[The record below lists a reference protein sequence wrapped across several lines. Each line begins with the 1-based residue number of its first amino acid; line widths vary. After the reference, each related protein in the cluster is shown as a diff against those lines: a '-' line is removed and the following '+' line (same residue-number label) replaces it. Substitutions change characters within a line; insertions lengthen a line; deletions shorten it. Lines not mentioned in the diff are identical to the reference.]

1 MKKINI
7 LTGLLIFLSL
17 NIWSQQEGLV
27 SQYRQQM
34 SLFNPA
40 AVSVDGVSRL
50 SILHR
55 RQWVNIPSSPISTSL
70 TYGFYS
76 GKNVGLGLSIVS
88 DKVFIEQST
97 FVGIDYSYR
106 LQLDQLT
113 TLYLGV
119 KAGGNFY
126 SLNTFNLNTYNPSYI
141 DPSLSSMSNFM
152 PNLGVGAYIKRGDFY
167 LSIGIPRLLSTERAR
182 TSNGRVTSVRD
193 LLHVYS
199 SVGYDFV
206 LNKVQDIHLK
216 PSIFTR
222 NVIGA
227 PTTIDLNTMVRFMS
241 RFELG
246 ATIRS
251 GGNYAGIAQ
260 VDITD
265 TMKFGWTYEVNLR
278 PELSTT
284 GDSLE
289 FVLLYEF

>member
-1 MKKINI
+1 MKYIYVFVS
-7 LTGLLIFLSL
+7 LLILFSG
-17 NIWSQQEGLV
+17 NIWSQQQGLI

-50 SILHR
+50 SLLHR
-55 RQWVNIPSSPISTSL
+55 RQWTNNPSSPISTSL

-76 GKNVGLGLSIVS
+76 GKNVGLGLSVVT

-97 FVGIDYSYR
+97 FVGVDYSYKI
-106 LQLDQLT
+106 QLDKLT

-152 PNLGVGAYIKRGDFY
+152 PNIGIGSYLKRGGFY
-167 LSIGIPRLLSTERAR
+167 LSIGIPRLFSTVKAR

-199 SVGYDFV
+199 SVGYEFV
-206 LNKVQDIHLK
+206 VNSFQNIRLK

-222 NVIGA
+222 NVVGA
-227 PTTIDLNTMVRFMS
+227 PTAIDFNTMVSFNDK
-241 RFELG
+241 FELG
-246 ATIRS
+246 ATLRS
-251 GGNYAGIAQ
+251 ADNYAGIAQ
-260 VDITD
+260 LNITD
-265 TMKFGWTYEVNLR
+265 RLKFGWTYEVNLN
-278 PELSTT
+278 PKFSTV

-289 FVLLYEF
+289 FLILYEF

>member
-206 LNKVQDIHLK
+206 LNK
-216 PSIFTR
+216 
-222 NVIGA
+222 A
-227 PTTIDLNTMVRFMS
+227 PRHSFKTKYFYTKCDWRTHYN
-241 RFELG
+241 RFEYHG
-246 ATIRS
+246 S
-251 GGNYAGIAQ
+251 
-260 VDITD
+260 
-265 TMKFGWTYEVNLR
+265 FYE
-278 PELSTT
+278 
-284 GDSLE
+284 
-289 FVLLYEF
+289 

>member
-206 LNKVQDIHLK
+206 LNKAQDIHLK

>member
-1 MKKINI
+1 MKYTYVLIS
-7 LTGLLIFLSL
+7 LLILFSGDL
-17 NIWSQQEGLV
+17 WSQQQGLI

-50 SILHR
+50 SLLHR
-55 RQWVNIPSSPISTSL
+55 RQWANNPSSPISTSL

-76 GKNVGLGLSIVS
+76 GKNVGLGLSIVT

-97 FVGIDYSYR
+97 FVGVDYSYKI
-106 LQLDQLT
+106 QLDKLT

-141 DPSLSSMSNFM
+141 DPSLTSMSNFM
-152 PNLGVGAYIKRGDFY
+152 PNIGIGSYFKRGAFY
-167 LSIGIPRLLSTERAR
+167 LSIGIPRLLSTVKAR

-199 SVGYDFV
+199 SVGYEFV
-206 LNKVQDIHLK
+206 VNSFQNIRLK

-222 NVIGA
+222 NVVGA
-227 PTTIDLNTMVRFMS
+227 PTAIDFNTMVSFNNK
-241 RFELG
+241 FELG
-246 ATIRS
+246 ATLRS
-251 GGNYAGIAQ
+251 ADNYAGIAQ
-260 VDITD
+260 LNITD
-265 TMKFGWTYEVNLR
+265 RLKFGWTYEVNLN
-278 PELSTT
+278 PKFSTV

-289 FVLLYEF
+289 FLILYEF